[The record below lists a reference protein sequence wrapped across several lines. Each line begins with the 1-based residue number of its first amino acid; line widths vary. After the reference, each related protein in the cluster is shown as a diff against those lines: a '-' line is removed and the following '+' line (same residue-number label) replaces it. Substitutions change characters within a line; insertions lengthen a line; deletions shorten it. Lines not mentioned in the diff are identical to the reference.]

1 MTRSAARRLE
11 VADAPAEQPAPV
23 ATTDEAKPRRK
34 DGIVIRTVSGSIRLI
49 GSTSVFVGGNALGS
63 LGHLGLPKPVAKT
76 LVGGQART
84 MRVVT
89 SGTDKVT
96 TATLRGIGKGGR
108 VLAGG
113 TTGALGGAARGAWSG
128 ARSAWNR

>member
-1 MTRSAARRLE
+1 MTRSAARRLD
-11 VADAPAEQPAPV
+11 VVDAPAEQPAPV
-23 ATTDEAKPRRK
+23 ATTDTPPRRK

-63 LGHLGLPKPVAKT
+63 LGRLGLPRPVANT

-84 MRVVT
+84 MRAVS

-128 ARSAWNR
+128 ARNAWDR

>member
-11 VADAPAEQPAPV
+11 VVDASAEQPAPV
-23 ATTDEAKPRRK
+23 ATPEAAPRRK

-63 LGHLGLPKPVAKT
+63 LGRLGLPRPVAST

-96 TATLRGIGKGGR
+96 TATLRGIGRGGR
-108 VLAGG
+108 TLAAG
-113 TTGALGGAARGAWSG
+113 TGGALAGAARGGLSG
-128 ARSAWNR
+128 ARRGWRS

>member
-11 VADAPAEQPAPV
+11 VVETPAEQPAPV
-23 ATTDEAKPRRK
+23 ATPDAPPRRK

-63 LGHLGLPKPVAKT
+63 LGRLGLPRPVANT

-113 TTGALGGAARGAWSG
+113 TTGALGGAARGAVSG
-128 ARSAWNR
+128 ARTAWNR

>member
-11 VADAPAEQPAPV
+11 VVDAPAEQPAPV
-23 ATTDEAKPRRK
+23 AEAPSPRRK
-34 DGIVIRTVSGSIRLI
+34 DGIVVRTVSGSIRLV

-63 LGHLGLPKPVAKT
+63 LGHLGLPKPVART

-84 MRVVT
+84 MHVVT
-89 SGTDKVT
+89 SGTDTVT
-96 TATLRGIGKGGR
+96 TATLRGIGRGGR

-113 TTGALGGAARGAWSG
+113 TRGALGGAARGAWSG
-128 ARSAWNR
+128 AHDAWHR